1 MLSASVIICAHADD
15 RWDDTLAA
23 VASVHAQS
31 HPAKELIVVIDY
43 NRPLYERLKAALP
56 EAMVI
61 ENDHQQGLSGGRN
74 TGIAAATGQVVA
86 FLDDDAVA
94 DVNWLKCMIDAYTD
108 ASVAGVGGR
117 TLPSWDSDRPSWFPE
132 EFDWV
137 IGCTYIGMPTRRAPV
152 RNLLGGNASFRREV
166 FDKVGGFTSG
176 IGRGKGKRP
185 LGCEET
191 EFCIRLN
198 QQMPGSVLLFD
209 EQALIWHRV
218 RDDRRRFAYYR
229 SRCYAEGLSKA
240 MVTRNVGTQD
250 GLSSERAYATR
261 TLPLGVRQG
270 MTDALRGDAAGL
282 GRAGAIVAG
291 LAAVTFGYAAGV
303 AGNTRDRRRSVR
315 APASAGAGVSASA
328 NAGASASASAGAG
341 AEGSGS

>member
-1 MLSASVIICAHADD
+1 MLSASVVICAHADD

-23 VASVHAQS
+23 VASVSAQS
-31 HPAKELIVVIDY
+31 APAKETIIVVDY

-56 EAMVI
+56 ETVVL

-94 DVNWLKCMIDAYTD
+94 DVNWLKCMLDAYTD
-108 ASVAGVGGR
+108 PNVAGVGGR
-117 TLPSWDSDRPSWFPE
+117 TLPAWDSSRPAWFPE

-152 RNLLGGNASFRREV
+152 RNLLGGNASFRRDV

-176 IGRGKGKRP
+176 IGRGKSKRP

-191 EFCIRLN
+191 EFCIRLH
-198 QQMPGSVLLFD
+198 QQIPGSILLFD
-209 EQALIWHRV
+209 EQAVIRHRV
-218 RDDRRRFAYYR
+218 RDDRRRFRYYR

-250 GLSSERAYATR
+250 GLSSERTYATR
-261 TLPLGVRQG
+261 TLPAGVLRG
-270 MTDALRGDAAGL
+270 VTDAVHGDRAGL
-282 GRAGAIVAG
+282 NRAGAIVAG

-303 AGNTRDRRRSVR
+303 TGNARDRRRTAR
-315 APASAGAGVSASA
+315 PLTGPDAQ
-328 NAGASASASAGAG
+328 
-341 AEGSGS
+341 GSSS

>member
-1 MLSASVIICAHADD
+1 VLSASVIINAHADD

-31 HPAKELIVVIDY
+31 QAAKETIVVVDY

-56 EAMVI
+56 EVMVI

-74 TGIAAATGQVVA
+74 AGIDAATGQVVA

-94 DVNWLKCMIDAYTD
+94 HVDWLKNLIDAYT
-108 ASVAGVGGR
+108 APHIMGVGGR
-117 TLPSWDSDRPSWFPE
+117 TLPKWDSDRPAWFPE

-166 FDKVGGFTSG
+166 FDKVGGFTTG

-191 EFCIRLN
+191 EFCIRLH
-198 QQMPGSVLLFD
+198 QQLPGSVLLFD

-218 RDDRRRFAYYR
+218 RDDRRRFRYYR

-240 MVTRNVGTQD
+240 MVTKNVGTQD

-261 TLPLGVRQG
+261 TLPLGVGRG
-270 MTDALRGDAAGL
+270 VVDALRGDRAGL

-291 LAAVTFGYAAGV
+291 LASVTAGYAAGV
-303 AGNTRDRRRSVR
+303 AGNARDRRR
-315 APASAGAGVSASA
+315 APRTLATASAPESS
-328 NAGASASASAGAG
+328 S
-341 AEGSGS
+341 

>member
-31 HPAKELIVVIDY
+31 HPAKELIVVVDY
-43 NRPLYERLKAALP
+43 NRPLHERLKAALP
-56 EAMVI
+56 EAVVI

-86 FLDDDAVA
+86 FLDDDAIA

-117 TLPSWDSDRPSWFPE
+117 TLPSWDSDRPAWFPE

-166 FDKVGGFTSG
+166 FDQVGGFTSG
-176 IGRGKGKRP
+176 IGRGQSKRP

-250 GLSSERAYATR
+250 GLSSERTYATR
-261 TLPLGVRQG
+261 TLPRGVRRG
-270 MTDALRGDAAGL
+270 VTEALHGDRAGL

-291 LAAVTFGYAAGV
+291 LASVTFGYAAGV
-303 AGNTRDRRRSVR
+303 AGNTRDRRRSLR
-315 APASAGAGVSASA
+315 ALARAGAP
-328 NAGASASASAGAG
+328 
-341 AEGSGS
+341 GSGS